1 MTRKIRKASLVVL
14 TVLAPGFLYGIGTL
28 PVHAAPAMP
37 KPMAAQKPAK
47 AAPAVAFTDAAGV
60 RHPLASYKGHY
71 VLLNMWATWC
81 APCVAELPA
90 LTRLKA
96 AVPGLT
102 VLAVNMDRGQVDAA
116 GFLKSHNASSLG
128 SLRDT
133 DIALMKNFGAFGLPT
148 TVLIDPKGNVVAPK
162 ARPLGSGDCLL
173 QESQLKTGR
182 RVGFCG
188 ERCARLAREHARR
201 TRSAKTSALIVWERG
216 ARRDSRKIRGRSF
229 CPANR
234 LRHISPSAGRGGI
247 LNPPGLHTAP
257 ASPPGRYPGR

>member
-1 MTRKIRKASLVVL
+1 MTRKTPSLGIVA
-14 TVLAPGFLYGIGTL
+14 VLAVGVLYGIGAL

-37 KPMAAQKPAK
+37 KPMVAQKPAK
-47 AAPAVAFTDAAGV
+47 AAPTVAFTDAAKV

-116 GFLKSHNASSLG
+116 GFLKSHNAAMLG

-133 DIALMKNFGAFGLPT
+133 DITLMRSFGAFGLPT
-148 TVLIDPKGNVVAPK
+148 TVLIDPKGNVLGRAEGPATWDSPETIAYFK
-162 ARPLGSGDCLL
+162 SLGS
-173 QESQLKTGR
+173 
-182 RVGFCG
+182 
-188 ERCARLAREHARR
+188 
-201 TRSAKTSALIVWERG
+201 
-216 ARRDSRKIRGRSF
+216 
-229 CPANR
+229 
-234 LRHISPSAGRGGI
+234 
-247 LNPPGLHTAP
+247 
-257 ASPPGRYPGR
+257 